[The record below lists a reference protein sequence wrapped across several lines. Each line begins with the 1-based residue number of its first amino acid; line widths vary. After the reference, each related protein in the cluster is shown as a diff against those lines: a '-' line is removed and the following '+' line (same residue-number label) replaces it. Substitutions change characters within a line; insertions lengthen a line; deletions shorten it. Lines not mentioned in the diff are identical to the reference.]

1 MYFIISRFYFH
12 KINSFSKLCSVEK
25 FKKDDGICTNHPHN
39 SYLQILAEAGF
50 IGFFFLFIPL
60 MSIFFI
66 FAKYLF
72 IRNSKLYISNTSVCL
87 LSFYLMVLWPITTN
101 GNLFGNWLS
110 VMYFLPAGFYLFY
123 KKSDRI

>member
-1 MYFIISRFYFH
+1 MFREICG
-12 KINSFSKLCSVEK
+12 KEK
-25 FKKDDGICTNHPHN
+25 YNTSIYSCTTHPHN

-66 FAKYLF
+66 LAKYLF
-72 IRNSKLYISNTSVCL
+72 IHNSKLYISNTSVCL